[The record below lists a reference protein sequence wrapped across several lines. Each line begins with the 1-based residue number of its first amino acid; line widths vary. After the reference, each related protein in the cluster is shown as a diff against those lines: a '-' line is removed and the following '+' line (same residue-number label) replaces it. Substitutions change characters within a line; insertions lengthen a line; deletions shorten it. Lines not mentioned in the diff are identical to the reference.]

1 MYIYFVNYRQ
11 YVNIV
16 IYYKTN
22 SKYIGRKLTLK
33 SVKIIETTK
42 KDRFINEIEN
52 LVNQGYTVQGS
63 NFTFIPST
71 SNNLY
76 YALLIKED

>member
-1 MYIYFVNYRQ
+1 M
-11 YVNIV
+11 
-16 IYYKTN
+16 
-22 SKYIGRKLTLK
+22 K